1 MSTPHH
7 IDPAPGAGRLPP
19 LRPTLLVFTLG
30 AAGERARR
38 PLLPA
43 AHGQAEMELRRGLLE
58 SALAAGREAG
68 CRLRVSMPGA
78 ARRRADLAADV
89 HHVPQEGES
98 FGERL
103 ELACRAA
110 RAEAEDV
117 DHGASDAFDSPHPSA
132 TSAPLLV
139 VGADVPGLAAHHLRT
154 ALAALDADPD
164 AVVLGPSPDGGF
176 YLLATARPLPGLAGL
191 TRWCRP
197 DTLARLRRSLRRTG
211 RRVVLL
217 EPLADLD
224 HRKDLERWIAAPA
237 RRAPD
242 PTTGPT
248 SVAGLQALWR
258 SLLRRLARLL
268 ADLRRPPTRRQ
279 PRHLRPALV
288 PVRSPR
294 PPPRRR

>member
-1 MSTPHH
+1 MSTTPH
-7 IDPAPGAGRLPP
+7 IDPASGPGRRQAP
-19 LRPTLLVFTLG
+19 RPTLLVFTLG

-38 PLLPA
+38 PLLPG
-43 AHGQAEMELRRGLLE
+43 AHGRAELELRHGLLE
-58 SALAAGREAG
+58 CALEAGREAG
-68 CRLRVSMPGA
+68 CRLRVSMPDA
-78 ARRRADLAADV
+78 ARRSGDLAADV
-89 HHVPQEGES
+89 GHVPQDGEG
-98 FGERL
+98 FGQRL

-110 RAEAEDV
+110 RV
-117 DHGASDAFDSPHPSA
+117 DAA
-132 TSAPLLV
+132 TSGDSGALVPLLV
-139 VGADVPGLAAHHLRT
+139 VGADVPGLSARHLR
-154 ALAALDADPD
+154 AALDALAADPE

-176 YLLATARPLPGLAGL
+176 YLLGTARPLPGLAGL

-197 DTLARLRRSLRRTG
+197 DTLARLRRSLHRSG

-224 HRKDLERWIAAPA
+224 RRHDLERWVATSA
-237 RRAPD
+237 RRTPGRT
-242 PTTGPT
+242 PCPSGPT
-248 SVAGLQALWR
+248 FAARLQVLWR

-268 ADLRRPPTRRQ
+268 ADLRRPPTRRS